1 MEPPLTFAAWTS
13 ALTAR
18 GFTVLASSH
27 AVPIELCLRTSR
39 NEVLHLRARG
49 TSVTLRRYPATA
61 LAGLI
66 LRSECDCEEH
76 RNAGA
81 ATRTTLMPGAVA
93 LAEAVYDGADEL
105 GWVGYQAGLLDV
117 ASAAV
122 LLDRLLPEVTGEEAT
137 RVA

>member
-1 MEPPLTFAAWTS
+1 METPLTFAAWTA

-18 GFTVLASSH
+18 GFTVLPSSH
-27 AVPIELCLRTSR
+27 AVPIELWLRTPR

-49 TSVTLRRYPATA
+49 TSVTLRCYSASA

-76 RNAGA
+76 RTAGA
-81 ATRTTLMPGAVA
+81 ATRTTLTPGAVV
-93 LAEAVYDGADEL
+93 LAEAVYDGAEEL

-117 ASAAV
+117 PSAAV
-122 LLDRLLPEVTGEEAT
+122 LLDRLLPEVTGEKAT

>member
-1 MEPPLTFAAWTS
+1 MDTNLTFATWTA

-18 GFTVLASSH
+18 GFTVLPSSH
-27 AVPIELCLRTSR
+27 AVPVELWLRTPR

-49 TSVTLRRYPATA
+49 TTVTLRRYSAAA

-76 RNAGA
+76 RTAGA
-81 ATRTTLMPGAVA
+81 ATRVALLPGTVA
-93 LAEAVYDGADEL
+93 LAEAVYDGAVEA
-105 GWVGYQAGLLDV
+105 GWAGHQAGLLGV
-117 ASAAV
+117 PAAAELFER
-122 LLDRLLPEVTGEEAT
+122 LLDELSEKAAT